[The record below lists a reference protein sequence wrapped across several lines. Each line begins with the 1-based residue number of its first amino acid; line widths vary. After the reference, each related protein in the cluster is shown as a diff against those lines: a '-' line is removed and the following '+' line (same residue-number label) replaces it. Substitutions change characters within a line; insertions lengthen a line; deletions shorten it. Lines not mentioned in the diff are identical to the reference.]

1 MSRLPFD
8 ASKYDIYLFPDN
20 FRRLLK
26 ARDSFSETVG
36 LHEAT
41 LSYSPSDKEASSAL
55 ELEWL
60 DCETGGD
67 AERCRDA
74 KWAAEEN
81 CGSRWRG
88 RCWRTD
94 AGENCGEDDEDEAA
108 GAVCEPRRTFMFSV
122 MALGS
127 CARAK
132 TPIEGAY
139 VPRGKIWTCIVMVCY
154 ERSRLNVV

>member
-8 ASKYDIYLFPDN
+8 ASKYDHDHDYLFPDN

-26 ARDSFSETVG
+26 ARDSFPETVG
-36 LHEAT
+36 LHET
-41 LSYSPSDKEASSAL
+41 YSSSSDKEASST
-55 ELEWL
+55 LEWL

-67 AERCRDA
+67 AERCSDA

-88 RCWRTD
+88 RWRTD
-94 AGENCGEDDEDEAA
+94 AGENCGEGDEDETA

-139 VPRGKIWTCIVMVCY
+139 VPRGKIWTCIVLVCY
-154 ERSRLNVV
+154 ERSRLDVV